1 LPYANGDIHIGHIL
15 EHIQTDIWV
24 RFMRNSNHEV
34 LSFCADDAHGA
45 PIMMKADEL
54 KIKPTDFIDQMQK
67 DHQESLKRFGI
78 EYTNYYSTH
87 SSENEKLVSEIFL
100 DAKDSGHIYKEDVE
114 QCFDE
119 EKKMF
124 LADRYVTGECPKCGA
139 ENQYGDGC
147 DSCGATYSATE
158 IINPKSS
165 LSGTKPSTKISEHIF
180 FDLKKS
186 KTDLKKFLKTASIQD
201 SVVSK
206 LSEWLEG
213 DLRSWDISR
222 DAPYFGFKIPDETD
236 KYFYVW
242 VDAPIGYI
250 ASAKNWAEKNNLNI
264 DHLWGKTSEYEIHHF
279 IGKDIIYFHGLF
291 WPALLNN
298 SNFKLP
304 DSIHVHGFVS
314 VNGEKMSKSKGTF
327 ITADQFAD
335 VCDPELLRYY
345 FASKLNSKI
354 EDLDL
359 NLEDL
364 AQKINSDLVGKF
376 SNIFSRSAPF
386 ISKNNNRLSNSINEE
401 HLSACMKDIDEI
413 LNHYENKEFSKAVK
427 LIMQIADN
435 TNKFINENTPWKI
448 DQKDALVVA
457 STALNVFK
465 NLCILLS
472 PIMPNLCNQML
483 KMLKINSFNID
494 NLGDKMIDSKI
505 NEFKP
510 IISRIEPL
518 DIKDFY
524 KQEKKMK
531 EEENNTIQIDDFMKV
546 DLRVA
551 RVEEASH
558 VEGADKLLAIKLNLG
573 DLGTKNV
580 FAGIKS
586 VYEPSDLKNK
596 LVVMVYNL
604 APRKMKFGISE
615 GMILAASDSEGGI
628 FVLSPDSGAQPG
640 QKIK

>member
-1 LPYANGDIHIGHIL
+1 MPYANGDIHIGHIL

-34 LSFCADDAHGA
+34 FSFCADDAHGA

-87 SSENEKLVSEIFL
+87 SNENEKLVSEIFL

-124 LADRYVTGECPKCGA
+124 LADRYVTGECPKCGE

-364 AQKINSDLVGKF
+364 AQKINSDLIGKF

>member
-1 LPYANGDIHIGHIL
+1 MG
-15 EHIQTDIWV
+15 Q
-24 RFMRNSNHEV
+24 
-34 LSFCADDAHGA
+34 
-45 PIMMKADEL
+45 
-54 KIKPTDFIDQMQK
+54 
-67 DHQESLKRFGI
+67 
-78 EYTNYYSTH
+78 
-87 SSENEKLVSEIFL
+87 
-100 DAKDSGHIYKEDVE
+100 
-114 QCFDE
+114 
-119 EKKMF
+119 
-124 LADRYVTGECPKCGA
+124 
-139 ENQYGDGC
+139 
-147 DSCGATYSATE
+147 
-158 IINPKSS
+158 
-165 LSGTKPSTKISEHIF
+165 
-180 FDLKKS
+180 
-186 KTDLKKFLKTASIQD
+186 
-201 SVVSK
+201 
-206 LSEWLEG
+206 
-213 DLRSWDISR
+213 
-222 DAPYFGFKIPDETD
+222 
-236 KYFYVW
+236 
-242 VDAPIGYI
+242 
-250 ASAKNWAEKNNLNI
+250 KNNLSI
-264 DHLWGKTSEYEIHHF
+264 DKLWGKNSEYEIHHF
-279 IGKDIIYFHGLF
+279 IGKDITYFHGLF
-291 WPALLNN
+291 WPALLDN
-298 SNFKLP
+298 SNYKLP
-304 DSIHVHGFVS
+304 NSIHVHGFVS

-386 ISKNNNRLSNSINEE
+386 ISKNNNRLSKSVNEE
-401 HLSACMKDIDEI
+401 YLSACIKDMDKI
-413 LNHYENKEFSKAVK
+413 LDHYENKEFSKAVK

-448 DQKDALVVA
+448 DQKDAIVIA

-465 NLCILLS
+465 NLCILLA
-472 PIMPNLCNQML
+472 PIMPNLCCQML
-483 KMLKINSFNID
+483 KMLKINSFSID
-494 NLGDKMIDSKI
+494 NLEDKMFDWEIDD
-505 NEFKP
+505 FKP
-510 IISRIEPL
+510 IISRVEPI

-524 KQEKKMK
+524 KQEKIMK
-531 EEENNTIQIDDFMKV
+531 EEENNIIQIDDFMKV

-551 RVEEASH
+551 RIEEASH
-558 VEGADKLLAIKLNLG
+558 VEGADKLLAIKLDLG

-586 VYEPSDLKNK
+586 VYEPSDLIDK